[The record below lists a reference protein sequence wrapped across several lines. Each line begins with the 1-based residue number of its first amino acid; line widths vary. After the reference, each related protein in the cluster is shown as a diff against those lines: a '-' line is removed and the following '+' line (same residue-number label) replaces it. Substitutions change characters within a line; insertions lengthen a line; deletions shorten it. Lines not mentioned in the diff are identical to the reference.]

1 MTYHSELTG
10 NLVTFS
16 DKHKCAEVVL
26 VYKKKDGKDKNN
38 YTPVSIWSNISKI
51 YERCMHQ
58 QTNECFESLL
68 SKF

>member
-38 YTPVSIWSNISKI
+38 YAPVSIWSNISKI
-51 YERCMHQ
+51 YERCMH
-58 QTNECFESLL
+58 
-68 SKF
+68 